1 MLSVIKLNVIKLSV
15 VVPEKHFEDSPLC
28 LQTGKWYIPE
38 NYVPTSG
45 SSEPV
50 VQLQRI
56 SGVSLLFTVN
66 ICKHIFSLEGELL

>member
-1 MLSVIKLNVIKLSV
+1 MRSVIKLNVVMLNV

-56 SGVSLLFTVN
+56 SGVSFIDGQYL
-66 ICKHIFSLEGELL
+66 